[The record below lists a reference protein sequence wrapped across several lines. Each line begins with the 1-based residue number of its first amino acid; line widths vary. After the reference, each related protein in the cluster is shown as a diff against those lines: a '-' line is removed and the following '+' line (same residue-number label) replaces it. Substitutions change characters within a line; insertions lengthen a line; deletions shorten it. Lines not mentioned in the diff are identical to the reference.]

1 MAATQVGGDQMQPA
15 IGYRAQRR
23 QQQCDHAF
31 PDGRP
36 VVSGPITEVQALERD
51 LETSQARGFWTPC
64 SKDRTNRSINDS
76 NLARSNADRMST
88 SMSLRTVMRTPEF
101 LIV

>member
-1 MAATQVGGDQMQPA
+1 MQPA
-15 IGYRAQRR
+15 IGYRAQRW

-76 NLARSNADRMST
+76 SPALSK
-88 SMSLRTVMRTPEF
+88 
-101 LIV
+101 LIGCRRGCHSEQPCGRLSS